1 MVKGMGLDK
10 AIKGELHVWFHG
22 SQPSFPSS
30 IAGGFPQPGL
40 GAEPLLLWLLQEM
53 KIWRIHKVKGAGQT
67 TGGCCVSLSSLQV
80 EYDLKSSIKDCL
92 VVTHRDRLEQDAVP
106 LCLTW
111 YPQLSTE
118 SFFLTANN
126 CYKMKLYNTTTKM
139 CRYRIDSGL
148 GASS

>member
-1 MVKGMGLDK
+1 M
-10 AIKGELHVWFHG
+10 
-22 SQPSFPSS
+22 
-30 IAGGFPQPGL
+30 
-40 GAEPLLLWLLQEM
+40 
-53 KIWRIHKVKGAGQT
+53 
-67 TGGCCVSLSSLQV
+67 SSLQV
-80 EYDLKSSIKDCL
+80 EYDLKSSIKDYL

-139 CRYRIDSGL
+139 CRYRIDSGV
-148 GASS
+148 GTSS